1 MCQAV
6 FNAQAVQ
13 RLVVALHRADSC
25 GAAEAALAALL
36 TIATCSRD
44 EESTQQQALG
54 SLTMTSAL
62 PSTLRAT
69 TASTGSHRANTHD
82 APSSASSSASIQHR
96 SSAPPPAQQ
105 QQQQQQS
112 MATTA
117 STASVWRSGA
127 DERLI
132 AAPEDG
138 VGSTNRAMMA
148 FEGVGAAVAIALKRF
163 AHSSHRV
170 RADGASILANLA
182 LIPARVDVW

>member
-25 GAAEAALAALL
+25 NAAEAALAALL

-44 EESTQQQALG
+44 EESSQALG
-54 SLTMTSAL
+54 SLTLKSAL
-62 PSTLRAT
+62 PSMLGAT
-69 TASTGSHRANTHD
+69 TASTGSRLASTND
-82 APSSASSSASIQHR
+82 APSSSLSLQHHSR
-96 SSAPPPAQQ
+96 ALPST

-112 MATTA
+112 MATT
-117 STASVWRSGA
+117 SSSASVWRSGA

-138 VGSTNRAMMA
+138 VGSINRAIMA

-170 RADGASILANLA
+170 RSDGASILANLA
-182 LIPARVDVW
+182 LVPARVDVW